1 MDAYVLGAVP
11 PYNSLLCGKLIA
23 CLVRSK
29 DIRDIFSAKY
39 SRTIGIISGKSKNAK
54 YIAVT
59 TSSALGR
66 SSIYNRLSLNGIKYF
81 RSIGYTS
88 GWGHFHIPDS
98 LFTLMRKYLDLKGHN
113 YAENHQFGEGP
124 NWRLRAIRETMR
136 MLNLNAN
143 LLRHGILREVFICE
157 VASNATRYLQQKVYR
172 AQYRGLLSVKDI
184 ASEALKR
191 WIIPRSIR
199 NDQYLNWDREH
210 VMLLLERGRAPIAES
225 GTTVREVRNSGAGKL

>member
-1 MDAYVLGAVP
+1 M
-11 PYNSLLCGKLIA
+11 
-23 CLVRSK
+23 
-29 DIRDIFSAKY
+29 
-39 SRTIGIISGKSKNAK
+39 
-54 YIAVT
+54 
-59 TSSALGR
+59 
-66 SSIYNRLSLNGIKYF
+66 
-81 RSIGYTS
+81 
-88 GWGHFHIPDS
+88 H
-98 LFTLMRKYLDLKGHN
+98 
-113 YAENHQFGEGP
+113 
-124 NWRLRAIRETMR
+124 